1 MKKSFVILGILFA
14 LVGCRPHDVLS
25 NREMR
30 DLLYD
35 LHRVDGAMQIVGY
48 NYGHNQELA
57 SYYQSV
63 LEKHG
68 VTQAQFDSSL
78 VWYTDNPQIFNKIY
92 PKVIERLQADLDYE
106 ELLRDERIAQR
117 KQEKGQSVLDVEDGN
132 KSSLRPQD
140 EVQKEYLYGIENP
153 WKEWKAK
160 EFCEKNVIIFGQLE
174 KK

>member
-1 MKKSFVILGILFA
+1 
-14 LVGCRPHDVLS
+14 
-25 NREMR
+25 MR

-35 LHRVDGAMQIVGY
+35 LHRVDGAMQVAGY
-48 NYGHNQELA
+48 NYGHNEELA

-63 LEKHG
+63 LNKHG

-92 PKVIERLQADLDYE
+92 PNVIERLQADFDRE
-106 ELLRDERIAQR
+106 NLLREERMAQR
-117 KQEKGQSVLDVEDGN
+117 KQEKGQPALVVEDEK

-160 EFCEKNVIIFGQLE
+160 EFCEKNAIIFGQLE

>member
-117 KQEKGQSVLDVEDGN
+117 KQEKGQSALASEEGT
-132 KSSLRPQD
+132 KSSLRPQT

-160 EFCEKNVIIFGQLE
+160 EFCKKNVIIFGQLE

>member
-1 MKKSFVILGILFA
+1 MRELCSKILLICLVATIF
-14 LVGCRPHDVLS
+14 VGCRPRGVLS

-35 LHRVDGAMQIVGY
+35 LHRCDGAVQVAGY

-63 LEKHG
+63 LDKHG

-78 VWYTDNPQIFNKIY
+78 VWFTDNPQIFNKIY
-92 PKVIERLQADLDYE
+92 PQVVARLQADMDRE
-106 ELLRDERIAQR
+106 DALRDERVEKR
-117 KQEKGQSVLDVEDGN
+117 KREKQN
-132 KSSLRPQD
+132 KGKKPALSLQD
-140 EVQKEYLYGIENP
+140 LELVQKDYIYGINIPLKKWQPKEN
-153 WKEWKAK
+153 
-160 EFCEKNVIIFGQLE
+160 CEKSCIIFGQLE

>member
-1 MKKSFVILGILFA
+1 
-14 LVGCRPHDVLS
+14 
-25 NREMR
+25 MR

-35 LHRVDGAMQIVGY
+35 LHRVDGAMQVAGY
-48 NYGHNQELA
+48 NYGHNEELA

-63 LEKHG
+63 LNKHG

-92 PKVIERLQADLDYE
+92 PNVIERLQADFDRE
-106 ELLRDERIAQR
+106 NLLREERMAQR
-117 KQEKGQSVLDVEDGN
+117 KQEKGQPALVVEDGK

-160 EFCEKNVIIFGQLE
+160 EFCEKNAIIFGQLE